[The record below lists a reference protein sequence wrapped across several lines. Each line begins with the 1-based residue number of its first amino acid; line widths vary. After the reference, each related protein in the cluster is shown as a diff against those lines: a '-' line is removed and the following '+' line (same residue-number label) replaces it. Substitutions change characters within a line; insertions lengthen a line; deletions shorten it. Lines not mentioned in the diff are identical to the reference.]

1 MYYGAISTDIR
12 KSSTNWNLFPEW
24 MQKAVNYTN
33 NITEFVFNDT
43 NLFNGIILPNSP
55 EGDAY
60 TFYYRHENKD
70 DLIKGM
76 KTVAS
81 VLQLALLEARNRNH
95 IAMTPDEIKTKLE
108 DEIRAEYDKNKKM
121 NKKIQDYLEIIDRLY
136 SPEYNY
142 IGNIFIRIGIAI
154 SSKKPDEYH
163 YKGKTSYRGGVI
175 EMSEEAER
183 QAPLMTFT

>member
-60 TFYYRHENKD
+60 TFYYQHENKD
-70 DLIKGM
+70 ELCEGM
-76 KTVAS
+76 RMIAS
-81 VLQLALLEARNRNH
+81 VLQLALLEDRNQNH
-95 IAMTPDEIKTKLE
+95 IAMTPDEIKAKLE
-108 DEIRAEYDKNKKM
+108 DEIRVEYDKDKNM
-121 NKKIQDYLEIIDRLY
+121 NKKIQDYLDIIGKLY
-136 SPEYNY
+136 NPEYNY
-142 IGNIFIRIGIAI
+142 VGNIFIRIGIAI
-154 SSKKPDEYH
+154 SSKNTHKYE
-163 YKGKTSYRGGVI
+163 V
-175 EMSEEAER
+175 
-183 QAPLMTFT
+183 LL

>member
-108 DEIRAEYDKNKKM
+108 DEIRAEYDKNNKKM
-121 NKKIQDYLEIIDRLY
+121 NKKIQDYLDIIDRLHN
-136 SPEYNY
+136 PEYNY

-154 SSKKPDEYH
+154 VLIYIIYIYTSKLRK
-163 YKGKTSYRGGVI
+163 K
-175 EMSEEAER
+175 
-183 QAPLMTFT
+183 

>member
-60 TFYYRHENKD
+60 TFYYQHENQK
-70 DLIKGM
+70 LRGSSILGL
-76 KTVAS
+76 TP
-81 VLQLALLEARNRNH
+81 LELTLL
-95 IAMTPDEIKTKLE
+95 
-108 DEIRAEYDKNKKM
+108 
-121 NKKIQDYLEIIDRLY
+121 
-136 SPEYNY
+136 
-142 IGNIFIRIGIAI
+142 
-154 SSKKPDEYH
+154 
-163 YKGKTSYRGGVI
+163 
-175 EMSEEAER
+175 
-183 QAPLMTFT
+183 

>member
-1 MYYGAISTDIR
+1 MNVFFSKEMYYGAISTEIR

-60 TFYYRHENKD
+60 TFYYQHENKD

-121 NKKIQDYLEIIDRLY
+121 NKKILSE
-136 SPEYNY
+136 
-142 IGNIFIRIGIAI
+142 FIELVA
-154 SSKKPDEYH
+154 
-163 YKGKTSYRGGVI
+163 
-175 EMSEEAER
+175 
-183 QAPLMTFT
+183 

>member
-81 VLQLALLEARNRNH
+81 VLQLALLEAIYLYRLRHCINQS
-95 IAMTPDEIKTKLE
+95 TPTFD
-108 DEIRAEYDKNKKM
+108 DF
-121 NKKIQDYLEIIDRLY
+121 
-136 SPEYNY
+136 SC
-142 IGNIFIRIGIAI
+142 
-154 SSKKPDEYH
+154 
-163 YKGKTSYRGGVI
+163 
-175 EMSEEAER
+175 
-183 QAPLMTFT
+183 LMFHRVA

>member
-60 TFYYRHENKD
+60 TFYYRH
-70 DLIKGM
+70 
-76 KTVAS
+76 V
-81 VLQLALLEARNRNH
+81 
-95 IAMTPDEIKTKLE
+95 
-108 DEIRAEYDKNKKM
+108 
-121 NKKIQDYLEIIDRLY
+121 Y
-136 SPEYNY
+136 SLPWCV
-142 IGNIFIRIGIAI
+142 RIGVLTKQDNKEETW
-154 SSKKPDEYH
+154 KK
-163 YKGKTSYRGGVI
+163 
-175 EMSEEAER
+175 
-183 QAPLMTFT
+183 

>member
-60 TFYYRHENKD
+60 TFYYQHENKD
-70 DLIKGM
+70 GVTISIY
-76 KTVAS
+76 AC
-81 VLQLALLEARNRNH
+81 Q
-95 IAMTPDEIKTKLE
+95 
-108 DEIRAEYDKNKKM
+108 
-121 NKKIQDYLEIIDRLY
+121 
-136 SPEYNY
+136 NY
-142 IGNIFIRIGIAI
+142 I
-154 SSKKPDEYH
+154 
-163 YKGKTSYRGGVI
+163 YRTQ
-175 EMSEEAER
+175 EDCM
-183 QAPLMTFT
+183 

>member
-33 NITEFVFNDT
+33 NITEFVFNDC

-70 DLIKGM
+70 DLIK
-76 KTVAS
+76 VNILPS
-81 VLQLALLEARNRNH
+81 FPLLLLE
-95 IAMTPDEIKTKLE
+95 
-108 DEIRAEYDKNKKM
+108 NKS
-121 NKKIQDYLEIIDRLY
+121 D
-136 SPEYNY
+136 Y
-142 IGNIFIRIGIAI
+142 IGLKRIKI
-154 SSKKPDEYH
+154 
-163 YKGKTSYRGGVI
+163 V
-175 EMSEEAER
+175 
-183 QAPLMTFT
+183 